1 MKNVLY
7 IVLVAALLTAVCQP
21 AVAAQLRLRYAGSI
35 YTDAE
40 GGPLRHPA
48 GVTMSGDRLLVADSG
63 AKRVLT
69 FKYAAGVVT
78 PERILPLPQNFP
90 LMVELASNGDFYVLD
105 GLERQVLILD
115 RNGKQK
121 STLKV
126 KGAGDRRVV
135 PRSFKRTPDGQWLLL
150 DLFSSR
156 VLLLD
161 EAGNLQRELPFPS
174 QQGSFSDVAVNPQG
188 DLFLLDSVGGR
199 LYRANPGEE
208 VFALWSDN
216 LKDYTNFPV
225 SLAAG
230 TQGNLLLVDKYGSGL
245 AIIAPDGSFSG
256 RKLSMG
262 WSDGQLYY
270 PSQISVGAEG
280 QVFIADTENHR
291 VQQFNIEE

>member
-1 MKNVLY
+1 MKNVLF
-7 IVLVAALLTAVCQP
+7 IVLVAVLLTMVCQP

-40 GGPLRHPA
+40 GGPLQHPA

-78 PERILPLPQNFP
+78 PERVLPLPQNFP

-121 STLKV
+121 ATLKV
-126 KGAGDRRVV
+126 KGAGDKRVV

-161 EAGNLQRELPFPS
+161 EAGSLQRELLFPD
-174 QQGSFSDVAVNPQG
+174 GEGFFSDVAVNPQG
-188 DLFLLDSVGGR
+188 QLFLLDSVGGR
-199 LYRANPGEE
+199 IYRANKGEE
-208 VFALWSDN
+208 AFTLWSDN

-225 SLAAG
+225 SLAATNG
-230 TQGNLLLVDKYGSGL
+230 SLLLVDKYGSGL
-245 AIIAPDGSFSG
+245 AVIGPDGGFSG
-256 RKLSMG
+256 RKLSTG

-270 PSQISVGAEG
+270 PSQVSVGAEG